1 MGNQPWVLSRYERKL
16 GCKSDLVVNYSTWL
30 QYNADRYL
38 TEYGEKSL
46 TARFRRAWFS
56 FTSPFRYEVLHYYF
70 GRSFTCWDDYGNPN
84 VLWFSD
90 LRMAKLI
97 GRKVFMTLQGCDA
110 RMSINSVR
118 RNEFTPCRE
127 GHCGSASVCLNRLDT
142 QRRYLVEKI
151 IPLADR
157 VFILNPDLAYEVS
170 QAVFLPYASVEVE
183 SFETAPPK
191 TQGKITILHAPSD
204 PLIKGSTLIHDAVA
218 RLKSHFPIEFILLER
233 LPHTEAL
240 KVYKKADLVIDQVLC
255 GWYGG
260 LAVEAMA
267 LAKPV
272 ACYIRDAD
280 LDAIPPEMAAELPI
294 IRITPTTIESDLEN
308 MILRR
313 QEWPEWGRKS
323 REFVLR
329 WHNPEKIAKAM
340 LKSYAHPQSLF
351 VLDVAS

>member
-1 MGNQPWVLSRYERKL
+1 
-16 GCKSDLVVNYSTWL
+16 
-30 QYNADRYL
+30 
-38 TEYGEKSL
+38 
-46 TARFRRAWFS
+46 
-56 FTSPFRYEVLHYYF
+56 
-70 GRSFTCWDDYGNPN
+70 
-84 VLWFSD
+84 
-90 LRMAKLI
+90 
-97 GRKVFMTLQGCDA
+97 
-110 RMSINSVR
+110 
-118 RNEFTPCRE
+118 
-127 GHCGSASVCLNRLDT
+127 
-142 QRRYLVEKI
+142 VEKI

-183 SFETAPPK
+183 SFETVPPK

-204 PLIKGSTLIHDAVA
+204 PFIKGSPLIHDAVE
-218 RLKSHFPIEFILLER
+218 RLKSHFPIDFVLLEG
-233 LPHTEAL
+233 LPHAEAL

-280 LDAIPPEMAAELPI
+280 LDAVPPEMAAELPI
-294 IRITPTTIESDLEN
+294 IRITPTTIESDLKN
-308 MILRR
+308 IFSRR
-313 QEWPEWGRKS
+313 AEWPEWGRKS

-340 LKSYAHPQSLF
+340 LQSYAHPQSLF